1 MIPRQK
7 PRPWHAFFRAL
18 ASSRLGAAVL
28 SQVLFRLDRL
38 FLTVSAGRT
47 TAASVFA
54 GLPVVTLVTT
64 GARSGKN
71 RSNPLIAVMDGER
84 IILVASNW
92 AREHYP
98 GWYYNLL
105 AYPNAEIVYDQ
116 KSASYVAHEATGEEW
131 EAAWKKASSL
141 YLGYGAYRTR
151 MAGRHIPLMIL
162 EPAPR

>member
-28 SQVLFRLDRL
+28 SHLLFRLDRI
-38 FLTVSAGRT
+38 FLAVSDGRT
-47 TAASVFA
+47 TAANVFG
-54 GLPVVTLVTT
+54 GLPVVTLVST
-64 GARSGKN
+64 GARSGKS
-71 RSNPLIAVMDGER
+71 RSVPLIAVMDGER
-84 IILVASNW
+84 IILVATNW
-92 AREHYP
+92 ARDHYP

-105 AYPNAEIVYDQ
+105 AHPNAEIFYDRQ
-116 KSASYVAHEATGEEW
+116 GASYVAHEATGEEW
-131 EAAWKKASSL
+131 DAAWRKAVDV
-141 YLGYGAYRTR
+141 YPGYHAYQTR